1 MERKQIADGVYL
13 TTLPAEPFHRCRISI
28 NFIWPA
34 DRTWATAEALMPLL
48 MERCCADC
56 PDMTLLSKKLAQLYG
71 ASLSVDGVVNS
82 GSRVL
87 TVAVGGIKDE
97 FALNGETLSE
107 EYAALAL
114 ATAFRPYFVNGV
126 FDPEAVAIEKE
137 QLRELIASEMNEKR
151 VYCVRQA
158 RRKFFG
164 DSPAGVERYGYAKE
178 VDDLTPELVTRA
190 FFRML
195 RTARIEVMALGADA
209 QAVEQSVRKAIEGI
223 EREPSDLPKAFAQP
237 AQTEQCFEEPM
248 DTAQGKLCLLFTAG
262 RPQQPNQLSAAR
274 VAVALL
280 GGTATSR
287 LFVNVREKRSLCYY
301 CAASYA
307 SMTGMLCIDSGVEH
321 QNAQAA
327 KQAILEELDA
337 LKNGPITAKE
347 LEDTKR
353 SLKNQLGA
361 VNDTLQ
367 GMENW
372 YFGEIMRGSLFTPQ
386 QVVEQVDA
394 VTEEDV
400 REVMRLFTL
409 SVSYTLTKGEDD
421 HV

>member
-13 TTLPAEPFHRCRISI
+13 TAFPAGQFHRCRISI

-34 DRTWATAEALMPLL
+34 DRQWATAEALLPLL
-48 MERCCADC
+48 MERCYADC
-56 PDMTLLSKKLAQLYG
+56 PDMTLLSKKLARLYG

-87 TVAVGGIKDE
+87 TVAVSGIKDK
-97 FALNGETLSE
+97 FALNGEKLSE

-114 ATAFRPYFVNGV
+114 GTAFRPYFVNGT
-126 FDPEAVAIEKE
+126 FESDAVAIEKE
-137 QLRELIASEMNEKR
+137 QLRELIASEVNEKR

-164 DSPAGVERYGYAKE
+164 DAPAGVERYGYAQE
-178 VDDLTPELVTRA
+178 VDGLTPEKVTQA
-190 FFRML
+190 FWRML
-195 RTARIEVMALGADA
+195 HCARIEVMALGADT
-209 QAVEQSVRKAIEGI
+209 QAVELSVRQALDGI
-223 EREPSDLPKAFAQP
+223 QRTPAPLPSAFAQP
-237 AQTEQCFEEPM
+237 AQPEQSFEEPM

-262 RPQQPNQLSAAR
+262 RPQPVQQLSAAR

-307 SMTGMLCIDSGVEH
+307 SMTGLLCIDSGVEH

-327 KQAILEELDA
+327 KQAILEELEGGASDA
-337 LKNGPITAKE
+337 
-347 LEDTKR
+347 
-353 SLKNQLGA
+353 
-361 VNDTLQ
+361 
-367 GMENW
+367 
-372 YFGEIMRGSLFTPQ
+372 
-386 QVVEQVDA
+386 
-394 VTEEDV
+394 
-400 REVMRLFTL
+400 
-409 SVSYTLTKGEDD
+409 
-421 HV
+421 

>member
-13 TTLPAEPFHRCRISI
+13 TVLPAGQFHRCRVSI

-34 DRTWATAEALMPLL
+34 DRQWATAEALMPLL

-56 PDMTLLSKKLAQLYG
+56 PDMTLLSKKLARLYG

-97 FALNGETLSE
+97 FALNGEKLSE

-114 ATAFRPYFVNGV
+114 GTAFRPYFVDGV

-151 VYCVRQA
+151 AYCVRQA

-164 DSPAGVERYGYAKE
+164 DAPAGVERYGYAQE
-178 VDDLTPELVTRA
+178 VDGLTPETVTRA

-195 RTARIEVMALGADA
+195 RSARIEVMALGADA
-209 QAVEQSVRKAIEGI
+209 CAVEQSVLKALEGI
-223 EREPSDLPKAFAQP
+223 ERAPAGLPAAFAQP
-237 AQTEQCFEEPM
+237 AQAEQSFEEPM

-262 RPQQPNQLSAAR
+262 QPQRPEKLSAAR

-307 SMTGMLCIDSGVEH
+307 SMAGLLCIDSGVEH
-321 QNAQAA
+321 QNAKAA

-337 LKNGPITAKE
+337 LKEGPITAKE
-347 LEDTKR
+347 LADTKR

-361 VNDTLQ
+361 VGDTLQ

-386 QVVEQVDA
+386 QVMEQVDA

-400 REVMRLFTL
+400 RNVLRMFTL
-409 SVSYTLTKGEDD
+409 SVSYTLTKGENA

>member
-1 MERKQIADGVYL
+1 MERKQISDGVYL
-13 TTLPAEPFHRCRISI
+13 TVLPAEQFHRCRISI

-34 DRTWATAEALMPLL
+34 TREWATAEALMPLL

-56 PDMTLLSKKLAQLYG
+56 PDMTLLSKKLARLYG

-97 FALNGETLSE
+97 FALNGEQLSS
-107 EYAALAL
+107 EYATLAL

-126 FDPEAVAIEKE
+126 FDPEAVEIEKE
-137 QLRELIASEMNEKR
+137 QLRELIAGEVNEKR
-151 VYCVRQA
+151 GYCIRQA

-164 DSPAGVERYGYAKE
+164 DSAAGVERYGYAQE
-178 VDDLTPELVTRA
+178 VNGLSSEQVTKA

-195 RTARIEVMALGADA
+195 CTARIEVMVLGADA
-209 QAVEQSVRKAIEGI
+209 AAVEQSVKQALVGLERKPDA
-223 EREPSDLPKAFAQP
+223 LPQAFARP
-237 AQTEQCFEEPM
+237 AQSEQSFEEPM
-248 DTAQGKLCLLFTAG
+248 DTAQGKLCLLFTSG
-262 RPQQPNQLSAAR
+262 QPQSPEQLSAAR

-307 SMTGMLCIDSGVEH
+307 SMMGMLCIDSGVEH
-321 QNAQAA
+321 QNASAA
-327 KQAILEELDA
+327 KKAILEELDA
-337 LKNGPITAKE
+337 LKNGPITEKE
-347 LEDTKR
+347 LNDTKR
-353 SLKNQLGA
+353 SLKNQLAA
-361 VNDTLQ
+361 VTDTLQ

-372 YFGEIMRGSLFTPQ
+372 YFGEILRASLLSPQ
-386 QVVEQVDA
+386 QVMEQVDA
-394 VTEEDV
+394 VTKEDV
-400 REVMRLFTL
+400 QNVLRTFTL
-409 SVSYTLTKGEDD
+409 SVSYTLTKGENA